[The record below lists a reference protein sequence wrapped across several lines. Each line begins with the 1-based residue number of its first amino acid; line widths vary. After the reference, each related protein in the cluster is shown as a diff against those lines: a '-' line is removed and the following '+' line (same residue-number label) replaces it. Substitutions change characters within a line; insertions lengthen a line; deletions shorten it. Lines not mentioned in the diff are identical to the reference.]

1 MGIPAKQTDD
11 VIYVYYCTRNILW
24 RNELSYWPNTQKSR
38 IVKLSSTVSYQLPP
52 SSIYVAM

>member
-11 VIYVYYCTRNILW
+11 VIYVYYCTRNILR

-52 SSIYVAM
+52 SSI